1 MGDPPS
7 FACELAI
14 PNVKCQR
21 SDGGTKSAEDPM
33 RDRCDFCF
41 DGRLEANHVREY
53 YRLGKGLVVMEN
65 IPAYVCNKCGE
76 RYYEA
81 HVAKQ
86 MRKLSKKGRQTKQR
100 ISFPIV
106 RFEGKKA
113 TG

>member
-1 MGDPPS
+1 
-7 FACELAI
+7 
-14 PNVKCQR
+14 
-21 SDGGTKSAEDPM
+21 
-33 RDRCDFCF
+33 
-41 DGRLEANHVREY
+41 
-53 YRLGKGLVVMEN
+53 MEN
-65 IPAYVCNKCGE
+65 VPAYVCNKCGE